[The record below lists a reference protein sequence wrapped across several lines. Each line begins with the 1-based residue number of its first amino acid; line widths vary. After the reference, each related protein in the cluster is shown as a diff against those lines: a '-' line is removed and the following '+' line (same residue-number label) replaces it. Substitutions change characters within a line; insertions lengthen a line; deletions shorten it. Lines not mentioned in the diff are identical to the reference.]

1 MDKIAKYKTIVTALM
16 KEVQSQVPTDINGV
30 EEQFIF
36 DQENGHYLYFGVGW
50 QKNNYIYSSYIHIDV
65 KMNVRVWLQHDGTD
79 WIIADR
85 LVERGIP
92 AHDIVIGF
100 QPPQARPLMAE
111 FAAM

>member
-1 MDKIAKYKTIVTALM
+1 M
-16 KEVQSQVPTDINGV
+16 NG
-30 EEQFIF
+30 
-36 DQENGHYLYFGVGW
+36 
-50 QKNNYIYSSYIHIDV
+50 
-65 KMNVRVWLQHDGTD
+65 RVWLQHDGTD